1 MVCSGR
7 PRDSDSRKQKI
18 VRAAVVV
25 CANSRVMKFQHRLCR
40 TAVPH
45 VAVSVMALAL
55 VACSSV
61 VTDPDA
67 LPATSQPGAVDA
79 EGSDVVREADDSEPE
94 VTDGEENAD
103 VGDVSIADAE
113 EVADAETEVVPDSS
127 DPEEVSGNGDES
139 AGGGSDEVDPEVD
152 ESVGDDENQPEETPS
167 PEGLLAELVGDSYV
181 VSDVVETQC
190 GVMAAA
196 ISGND
201 TLIVDGDFAEAVVVH
216 DLRWDGGQWTSQQ
229 EELVPAWER
238 SDESFNPFEA
248 RSGISLH
255 YGDELSSSV
264 RLTMTYVWESGW
276 FSYVEHLNAN
286 CEWVPSDVAFP
297 CGVVNH
303 VTRASIEPG
312 AFVNAYQPN
321 WSPEGDLD
329 QPNCYSQE
337 NHALVWHSDIGMFQA
352 LPVSGGCPDGYADE
366 LLPNIRMCERGD
378 DINYLQ
384 RNGLDFEPDEVDGF
398 FGPATQRA
406 LIALQQ
412 SVGADNEFGIEV
424 TGIFDDALANAL
436 YSGWNDY

>member
-1 MVCSGR
+1 M
-7 PRDSDSRKQKI
+7 
-18 VRAAVVV
+18 
-25 CANSRVMKFQHRLCR
+25 
-40 TAVPH
+40 
-45 VAVSVMALAL
+45 AVSVMALAL
-55 VACSSV
+55 VACFSV

-67 LPATSQPGAVDA
+67 LPATSQPGVVDA
-79 EGSDVVREADDSEPE
+79 EDSDVVGEADDSEPE

-113 EVADAETEVVPDSS
+113 EVADAETDVVPDSN

-181 VSDVVETQC
+181 VSDVAETQC

-255 YGDELSSSV
+255 
-264 RLTMTYVWESGW
+264 
-276 FSYVEHLNAN
+276 
-286 CEWVPSDVAFP
+286 
-297 CGVVNH
+297 
-303 VTRASIEPG
+303 
-312 AFVNAYQPN
+312 
-321 WSPEGDLD
+321 
-329 QPNCYSQE
+329 
-337 NHALVWHSDIGMFQA
+337 
-352 LPVSGGCPDGYADE
+352 
-366 LLPNIRMCERGD
+366 
-378 DINYLQ
+378 
-384 RNGLDFEPDEVDGF
+384 
-398 FGPATQRA
+398 
-406 LIALQQ
+406 
-412 SVGADNEFGIEV
+412 
-424 TGIFDDALANAL
+424 
-436 YSGWNDY
+436 